1 MGYRCDVLIYYFLLA
16 GSIEFLTGK
25 MEQLIS
31 LFLPFKIVHKPE
43 YHQKCLHTNN
53 ISRQFWFKHFLH
65 ICPHLHVISSTS
77 CAQII
82 YTCYLTGKPNRFMA
96 AD

>member
-43 YHQKCLHTNN
+43 YH
-53 ISRQFWFKHFLH
+53 
-65 ICPHLHVISSTS
+65 
-77 CAQII
+77 
-82 YTCYLTGKPNRFMA
+82 
-96 AD
+96 